1 MISDILHDIDIKMK
15 RTIEVLV
22 RELST
27 LRSGRAT
34 PALVEHIKIDYHGAP
49 IPLNQLA
56 SITAPEAKLLL
67 IQPWDRS
74 AIQNVEKAILKSDL
88 SLNPISDGNVIRI
101 PVPPLSEERRREL
114 IKVVHKRAEEQR
126 VILRNLRRDGIEKLR
141 ELEKEKEISR
151 DEYTRASEQIQKL
164 TDTFIE
170 KVNEISRNK
179 EAEITE
185 A

>member
-27 LRSGRAT
+27 LRTGRAT
-34 PALVEHIKIDYHGAP
+34 PALIEHIKIDYHGAP

>member
-27 LRSGRAT
+27 LRTGRAT

-49 IPLNQLA
+49 VPLNQLA

-141 ELEKEKEISR
+141 ELEKGKEISR
-151 DEYTRASEQIQKL
+151 DEYTRAAEQIQKL

-185 A
+185 V